1 MVVRSFVPLVIVV
14 ALAACG
20 ATKPQVSTTGKASA
34 AAVGSHKS
42 YFLLIVE
49 TPPQGYAPAKRSQQ
63 VLEMAKPKID
73 AELAKKGYAGV
84 ASESEAELIVR
95 VAAGVKQVVDQPTG
109 SAQIAGVDSE
119 VEELS
124 TLAINIVDRT
134 TGDSLF
140 AGSAKKEIH
149 SKSVKD
155 SDVTAAVTGILAPVP
170 ASGSN

>member
-1 MVVRSFVPLVIVV
+1 MLTRSLASFAMLV

-20 ATKPQVSTTGKASA
+20 ATKPQIATTGKTSA
-34 AAVGSHKS
+34 AAVASHKS

-49 TPPQGYAPAKRSQQ
+49 TPPHGYLPAKRSQQ

-73 AELAKKGYAGV
+73 AELTKKGYASV
-84 ASESEAELIVR
+84 ASENEAELVVR

-109 SAQIAGVDSE
+109 SAQLAGVDSE

-155 SDVTAAVTGILAPVP
+155 SDVAAAVTGILAPVP